1 MKSNSIQEMSWIDFK
16 EMQGKCK
23 LVIIPSG
30 AVEVYGPHL
39 PLGTD
44 TLVAMKLAQ
53 ATARQVNAVVGP
65 PLWAGQSN
73 ALADF
78 PGTLTIQAES
88 FKAYL
93 RDIVEGFIKW
103 GMRDFLF
110 INSHLGNVPV
120 IEQLAGEFAKKAE
133 PIRCA
138 QLDTWR
144 FVQNFCNGVIETG
157 AAAHGHASETGTSL
171 MLYLYPELCTMERA
185 VETPFKT
192 EAYPDIIQYKPFHAY
207 TETGTLGDATVG
219 SAEKGKEL
227 FNRMTDRIVS
237 FHKEEWGTEAR

>member
-1 MKSNSIQEMSWIDFK
+1 MKSNSIQEMSWVDFK
-16 EMQGKCK
+16 EMQDKTK

-44 TLVAMKLAQ
+44 TLVAIKLAQ
-53 ATARQVNAVVGP
+53 AAADQVGAIVAP

-93 RDIVEGFIKW
+93 RDIVNGFIKW

-110 INSHLGNVPV
+110 INSHLGNVPI
-120 IEQLAGEFAKKAE
+120 IEQLAGELSRQEEK
-133 PIRCA
+133 IRCA
-138 QLDTWR
+138 QIDTWR
-144 FVQNFCNGVIETG
+144 FVQNFCDGVIETG

-185 VETPFKT
+185 VETPFKKDS
-192 EAYPDIIQYKPFHAY
+192 YSDIIQYKPFHAY

-219 SAEKGKEL
+219 SAEKGKAL
-227 FNRMTDRIVS
+227 FDRMTNRIVS
-237 FHKEEWGTEAR
+237 FLQEEWDIQKG